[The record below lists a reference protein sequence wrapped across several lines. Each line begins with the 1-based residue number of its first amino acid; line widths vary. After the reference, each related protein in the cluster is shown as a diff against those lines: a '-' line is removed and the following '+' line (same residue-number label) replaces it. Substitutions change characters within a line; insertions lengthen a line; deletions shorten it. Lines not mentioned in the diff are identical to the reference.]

1 MGDILE
7 PATRHVGHQHVYGV
21 APDVNRCQTHFIATL
36 ESGGG

>member
-7 PATRHVGHQHVYGV
+7 PATHYVRHEHVYGV
-21 APDVNRCQTHFIATL
+21 APDINCCQTHFIATL